1 MGQETTFST
10 HTKLVKLLSY
20 YSYYNNN
27 NINNNNNNNNNNDV
41 LASIQKTNDVNRMAA
56 NIPQI

>member
-10 HTKLVKLLSY
+10 HTKQVKLLSY
-20 YSYYNNN
+20 YSYYNNIN
-27 NINNNNNNNNNNDV
+27 KNNNNYV
-41 LASIQKTNDVNRMAA
+41 LASKPKTKDVNRMAA